1 MREGYQK
8 NPILQLRN
16 AFSRSVPWL
25 LKLINLIKTNKIMYT
40 VHFLKAM
47 LFGSCLDLMALCVQ
61 QNENPKMKIRVK
73 MGKPPVTR
81 AIQLVESFNM
91 DHII

>member
-61 QNENPKMKIRVK
+61 
-73 MGKPPVTR
+73 
-81 AIQLVESFNM
+81 
-91 DHII
+91 